1 MCCIGIS
8 GIENTSIIDA
18 TNAGNVTQSTCQ
30 IDFAINSPTTS
41 TVLNGTMDPP
51 QQSATVTALVISIV
65 GGILGFCIIIIICIV
80 GLLVIKNK
88 KKQGNIRK
96 EIITQE
102 PSNFIFNRYML
113 YLPYSG
119 KLWKE
124 ES

>member
-30 IDFAINSPTTS
+30 IDFAINSPTAS
-41 TVLNGTMDPP
+41 TALNGTR
-51 QQSATVTALVISIV
+51 AALVISIV

-124 ES
+124 ESLVK